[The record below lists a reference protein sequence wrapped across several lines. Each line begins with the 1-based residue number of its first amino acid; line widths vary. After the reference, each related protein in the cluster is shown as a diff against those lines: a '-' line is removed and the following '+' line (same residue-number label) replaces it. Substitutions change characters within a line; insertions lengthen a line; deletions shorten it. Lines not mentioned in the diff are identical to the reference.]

1 MSDTFTEIDRKHMA
15 HALELARATE
25 ALASPNPQVGCVIA
39 RGEDIVG
46 EGAHR
51 YAARD
56 HAEVVALRQ
65 AGNLAHGATAYV
77 TLEPCSHHG
86 RTGPC
91 AHALVDAGVV
101 RVVAATLDPNPEV
114 SGAGIAYLQEHGVAA
129 EHGLMETEA
138 REVNDAFAH
147 FMLTNRPL
155 VTLKAALSVDGK
167 LAPLPFQRTAA
178 TPFWLTGTAAR
189 EEVHRVRHAHDA
201 ILTGV
206 GTLIAD
212 DPLLTDRSSIPRRR
226 PLLRVLLD
234 TNLRAPLSARLF
246 DTAQDDVLVLC
257 GANAPEDKQKLL
269 RSMGVRV
276 EPIALTQYA
285 DGLQA
290 IDLKAALSFLGTQEI
305 LSVLVEGGSKLNATF
320 LDAELVDKVIFFFSE
335 VELGNDAMPFA
346 TGNHSPFALI
356 ERLQKI
362 ERCDFKNTATGSVD
376 ACVRGNLRDP
386 WADVFTLT
394 PPKRA
399 R

>member
-1 MSDTFTEIDRKHMA
+1 MSATFTDLDRKHMSR
-15 HALELARATE
+15 ALELARATE
-25 ALASPNPQVGCVIA
+25 GLASPNPQVGCVIA
-39 RGEDIVG
+39 RGEDVVG

-56 HAEVVALRQ
+56 HAEVIALRQ
-65 AGNLAHGATAYV
+65 AADLAYGATAYV

-91 AHALVDAGVV
+91 AHALVDAGVA
-101 RVVAATLDPNPEV
+101 RVVAATLDPNPLV
-114 SGAGIAYLQEHGVAA
+114 SGAGIAYLQQHGIVA
-129 EHGLMETEA
+129 EHGLLEEEA
-138 REVNDAFAH
+138 RAVNDAFAH
-147 FMLTNRPL
+147 FMLTKRPL

-167 LAPLPFQRTAA
+167 LAPLPFQRTSA

-226 PLLRVLLD
+226 PLMRVLLD
-234 TNLRAPLSARLF
+234 TNLRAPITARLF
-246 DTAQDDVLVLC
+246 DTAQEDVLVLC
-257 GANAPEDKQKLL
+257 ANFAPEEKQKQL
-269 RSMGVRV
+269 RGLGVRV
-276 EPIALTQYA
+276 ETVPITRYA
-285 DGLQA
+285 EGTHA
-290 IDLKAALSFLGTQEI
+290 IDLKKALEFLGTLDI
-305 LSVLVEGGSKLNATF
+305 LSVLVEGGSRLNAAF
-320 LDAELVDKVIFFFSE
+320 LDADLVDKVILFFSE
-335 VELGNDAMPFA
+335 VELGNEAMPFA
-346 TGNHSPFALI
+346 TGNHSPFALM
-356 ERLQKI
+356 EKLQKI
-362 ERCDFKNTATGSVD
+362 DRCDFKNAATGSID
-376 ACVRGNLRDP
+376 ACVRGNLHDP

>member
-1 MSDTFTEIDRKHMA
+1 MSDTFTDIDRKHMA
-15 HALELARATE
+15 RALDLARATE
-25 ALASPNPQVGCVIA
+25 GLASPNPQVGCVIA
-39 RGEDIVG
+39 RGEDVVG

-65 AGNLAHGATAYV
+65 AGDLAHGATAYV

-91 AHALVDAGVV
+91 AHALVDAGVA
-101 RVVAATLDPNPEV
+101 RVVAATLDPNPQV
-114 SGAGIAYLQEHGVAA
+114 SGAGIAYLQEHGVVG
-129 EHGLMETEA
+129 EHGLMEAEA
-138 REVNDAFAH
+138 REINDAFAH
-147 FMLTNRPL
+147 LMLTSRPL

-206 GTLIAD
+206 GTLVAD
-212 DPLLTDRSSIPRRR
+212 DPLLTDRSSVPRRR
-226 PLLRVLLD
+226 PLLRILLD

-257 GANAPEDKQKLL
+257 GANAPEDKQKIL

-276 EPIALTQYA
+276 EPVALTRYA

-290 IDLKAALSFLGTQEI
+290 IDLKAALTFIGTLDI
-305 LSVLVEGGSKLNATF
+305 LSVLVEGGSKLNAAF
-320 LDAELVDKVIFFFSE
+320 LDADLVDKVILFFSE

-356 ERLQKI
+356 EKLQKI
-362 ERCDFKNTATGSVD
+362 ERCDFRNTATGSID

-386 WADVFTLT
+386 WADVFQLT